1 MSVNKKLLAYHIGR
15 LKDKSPE
22 VRLKSIQELEQL
34 GDPEAL
40 NVLREVFDTDTD
52 VEVRKAAQEAGRVIF
67 MKQRADR

>member
-15 LKDKSPE
+15 LKDKNPE

-40 NVLREVFDTDTD
+40 NVLREVFENDTD
-52 VEVRKAAQEAGRVIF
+52 VEVRKAAQEAGRAIF
-67 MKQRADR
+67 ARQRANH